1 MGNPEGD
8 AERWRKGDRRSR
20 SRPGVKFFL
29 LGGRRKSARR
39 DADKKQFIYVDQ
51 YQPWLLVAIML
62 LAILSISD
70 GLFTLHLIERGAT
83 EENPVMAWFL
93 SLGAWPFMTAK
104 FLLTCFAILIF
115 LVFHNFY
122 FRPLRI
128 RVKTLLPAFA
138 AVFLLVLAWQLFL
151 NIIAMKEASP

>member
-1 MGNPEGD
+1 MLRFDMGKPEGAGD
-8 AERWRKGDRRSR
+8 RRRMADRRSR
-20 SRPGVKFFL
+20 SRPRLKFFL

-39 DADKKQFIYVDQ
+39 GGDRKEFIYVDQ
-51 YQPWLLVAIML
+51 YRPWLLVAIML

-83 EENPVMAWFL
+83 ETNPVLAWFL
-93 SLGAWPFMTAK
+93 NLGAGPFMTVK
-104 FLLTCFAILIF
+104 FLLACLGILIF

-128 RVKTLLPAFA
+128 KVKTFLPAFI
-138 AVFLLVLAWQLFL
+138 AVFLVVIFWQLFL
-151 NIIAMKEASP
+151 NLLIK